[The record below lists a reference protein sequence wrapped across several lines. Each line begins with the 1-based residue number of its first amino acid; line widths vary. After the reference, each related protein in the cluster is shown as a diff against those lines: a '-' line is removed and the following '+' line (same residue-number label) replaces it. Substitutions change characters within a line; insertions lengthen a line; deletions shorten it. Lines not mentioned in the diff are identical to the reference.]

1 MLVPQRLGPL
11 IADGRVSVLV
21 RRWRTAQVR
30 AGREYRT
37 AAGLLA
43 VDAVDVVTEEQLTGE
58 DARRAGFA
66 DRVALLA
73 DLRGDPG
80 LPVYRLRVRPA
91 GHADPRDELAADA
104 DLSPRDVV
112 AITARLERL
121 DRASSYGAWTGP
133 TLRIIRDRPA
143 VRAADLAES
152 LGRERAPF
160 KLDVRKLKALGLTIS
175 LEVGYRLSPRGEAYL
190 NAVPRRADNGL

>member
-11 IADGRVSVLV
+11 IAEGTVTLLV
-21 RRWRTAQVR
+21 RRWRSAQVLV
-30 AGREYRT
+30 GREYRT

-43 VDAVDVVTEEQLTGE
+43 VDAVDVVSEEQLSE
-58 DARRAGFA
+58 DDARRAGFA
-66 DRVALLA
+66 DRAALVA

-104 DLSPRDVV
+104 LLSAADIE
-112 AITARLERL
+112 AITARLDRL
-121 DRASSYGAWTGP
+121 DRASAYGAWTRP
-133 TLRIIRDRPA
+133 TLRAIRDRPA
-143 VRAADLAES
+143 VRAAELAES
-152 LGRERAPF
+152 MGRERAPF

-175 LEVGYRLSPRGEAYL
+175 LEVGYRLSPRGQAYL
-190 NAVPRRADNGL
+190 DASP

>member
-11 IADGRVSVLV
+11 IADGTVSVLV
-21 RRWRTAQVR
+21 RRWRAAQVR

-43 VDAVDVVTEEQLTGE
+43 VDAVDVLTEEQLTE
-58 DARRAGFA
+58 DDARRAGFA
-66 DRVALLA
+66 DRAALVA
-73 DLRGDPG
+73 DLRGDPD
-80 LPVYRLRVRPA
+80 LPVYRVRVRPA
-91 GHADPRDELAADA
+91 GHPDPRDELAANTMLGPA
-104 DLSPRDVV
+104 DVA
-112 AITARLERL
+112 AITARLDRL
-121 DRASSYGAWTGP
+121 DRASGYGAWTRS
-133 TLRIIRDRPA
+133 TLHIIRDRPA
-143 VRAADLAES
+143 VRAGDLAEA

-190 NAVPRRADNGL
+190 HAATR